1 MDANGETSLIPPL
14 EITVDSV
21 KYTVPSK
28 SLLLDVEDSNKSQCV
43 LLIGSPSNEENNDYV
58 LIGQTFLKD
67 YVIAMDYDKKTYS
80 FGLSKSANQGASI
93 AASHIENWI
102 IALIVVAVLVLGF
115 IICIGL
121 RYIHGRGKS
130 TRKNKPNE
138 VYLNQQQRAISAM
151 TMDINEVDSDTEF

>member
-1 MDANGETSLIPPL
+1 
-14 EITVDSV
+14 
-21 KYTVPSK
+21 
-28 SLLLDVEDSNKSQCV
+28 
-43 LLIGSPSNEENNDYV
+43 
-58 LIGQTFLKD
+58 
-67 YVIAMDYDKKTYS
+67 MDYDKKTYS
-80 FGLSKSANQGASI
+80 FGLSKSANEGANI

-138 VYLNQQQRAISAM
+138 LFLNQQQTSTGTIG
-151 TMDINEVDSDTEF
+151 MDINEVDSDTEF